1 MRFIYILS
9 VFIVRKLSSLNDVR
23 MVYGGVVM
31 MSFEV
36 VFCRDVIRNTTTLAM
51 TRHGEVLFPILL
63 EYPVSLFL
71 SRFRSRRVRRTT
83 CYLTVYEP
91 VLYVVLG
98 LADGVIGRT
107 SIRDDRLPSFRVMK
121 HEIIFSGK
129 FVIHFK
135 VFQVVDVVILT
146 FSQVF
151 VDTLAVEVVVG
162 GIRQPRVFV
171 LVDRLDIFVSLID
184 IVFEA
189 FADVFTQVS
198 VNWWCWSIRINV
210 VSEIV
215 LLEHRI

>member
-1 MRFIYILS
+1 
-9 VFIVRKLSSLNDVR
+9 
-23 MVYGGVVM
+23 

-51 TRHGEVLFPILL
+51 TRDGEVLFPILL

-71 SRFRSRRVRRTT
+71 SRFRSIRVRRTT
-83 CYLTVYEP
+83 SYLSVYEP
-91 VLYVVLG
+91 VLYEVLR
-98 LADGVIGRT
+98 LADGVIGRA
-107 SIRDDRLPSFRVMK
+107 SIRDDRLPGFGIVN

-129 FVIHFK
+129 FVLHFK

-162 GIRQPRVFV
+162 GVRQPSVFV
-171 LVDRLDIFVSLID
+171 LVDRLDIFVFLID

-198 VNWWCWSIRINV
+198 VNWGCWFIRINV
-210 VSEIV
+210 VSEFV
-215 LLEHRI
+215 LLEHRIRALPEPP

>member
-1 MRFIYILS
+1 MRFVNILS

-31 MSFEV
+31 MPFEV

-63 EYPVSLFL
+63 EYPVGLFL
-71 SRFRSRRVRRTT
+71 SRFRPRRVRRTT
-83 CYLTVYEP
+83 SYLSVYEP
-91 VLYVVLG
+91 VLYEVLG
-98 LADGVIGRT
+98 LADGVVRRT

-121 HEIIFSGK
+121 HDIIFSGK
-129 FVIHFK
+129 FAIRFK

-162 GIRQPRVFV
+162 GVRQPSVLV
-171 LVDRLDIFVSLID
+171 LVDRLGIFVFRID

-189 FADVFTQVS
+189 FADVVTQVS
-198 VNWWCWSIRINV
+198 VNWGTGGV
-210 VSEIV
+210 GLYE
-215 LLEHRI
+215 